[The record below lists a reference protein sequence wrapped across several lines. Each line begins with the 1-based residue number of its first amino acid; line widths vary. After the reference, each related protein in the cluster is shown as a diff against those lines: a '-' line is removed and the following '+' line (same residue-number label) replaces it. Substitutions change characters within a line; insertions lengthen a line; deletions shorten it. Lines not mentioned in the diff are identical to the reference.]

1 MSSGCFFSQYWIH
14 AGQQEVMI
22 GSLFPSLSL
31 SRNSLDSS
39 RTVMSAPNE
48 VSKTSSKPIFLKAA
62 KIRPETSLPS
72 GMPTM
77 LPRATLTAGATWTTV
92 FTDGLEIASHT
103 FWISLRAVIA
113 PVGHATAHW
122 PQPTH
127 MVSERGF
134 PKAVEMSILEPRKA
148 KSIAPT
154 FCTSW
159 QVLTQS
165 PQRMHLPES
174 KTIEADELVT
184 LLSSAL
190 FGKRTPS
197 MLKRTARS

>member
-1 MSSGCFFSQYWIH
+1 
-14 AGQQEVMI
+14 
-22 GSLFPSLSL
+22 
-31 SRNSLDSS
+31 
-39 RTVMSAPNE
+39 
-48 VSKTSSKPIFLKAA
+48 
-62 KIRPETSLPS
+62 
-72 GMPTM
+72 M

-103 FWISLRAVIA
+103 FWISLRAVMA

-197 MLKRTARS
+197 MLKRTARSWSLQDLLLAHVVQSRQWLARRSSRMFFLYFLRRAVLVFMLIPALGGVEHAV